1 MNVKIT
7 LDQKQYETILK
18 ALRNVERSD
27 ESVLRTGA
35 NNTAKT
41 IQKTLASGVAKRYA
55 GDAGKR
61 ATVLGTSRITKA
73 TTSLPT
79 ATLIFES
86 PVREVSEYKARIGRR
101 AISVKVLNTG
111 FKKLNGA
118 FVAGL
123 RWQARSGASGTH
135 EAIMQRVP
143 GSVARKYAGKPSKP
157 HYEKIRK
164 ILSPSVAKQVENP
177 EVFNDYEIADVL
189 HDEINK
195 VVDRVLGG

>member
-1 MNVKIT
+1 MSIQIT
-7 LDQKQYETILK
+7 LNQEHYETILR

-35 NNTAKT
+35 NNTAKA
-41 IQKTLASGVAKRYA
+41 IQKTLASRVAKRYA

-61 ATVLGTSRITKA
+61 ATVLGTSKITKA
-73 TTSLPT
+73 TTATPT
-79 ATLIFES
+79 ALLTFSS
-86 PVREVSEYKARIGRR
+86 PVRDVKEYKARIGRR

-123 RWQARSGASGTH
+123 RWQTRSGASGVH
-135 EAIMQRVP
+135 EAVMQRVP

-164 ILSPSVAKQVENP
+164 VLSPSVAKQVENP
-177 EVFNDYEIADVL
+177 EVFDDQEIADVL
-189 HDEINK
+189 RDEIDK
-195 VVDRVLGG
+195 VVSKVLGG